1 MCIAAVISQQLHS
14 KEKVF
19 IQEKI
24 KRHPAEFNIGLNRQ
38 PDVFFVSVSCVF
50 LFCYVNSCSKRN
62 CICNPV
68 YILWMKSYAA
78 V

>member
-19 IQEKI
+19 IQKKI

-38 PDVFFVSVSCVF
+38 PDVFWCLSVVF
-50 LFCYVNSCSKRN
+50 YYSV
-62 CICNPV
+62 
-68 YILWMKSYAA
+68 M
-78 V
+78 

>member
-19 IQEKI
+19 IQKKI

-38 PDVFFVSVSCVF
+38 PDVFLCLSVVF
-50 LFCYVNSCSKRN
+50 FYSV
-62 CICNPV
+62 
-68 YILWMKSYAA
+68 M
-78 V
+78 